1 MPRKNGTNVNQNN
14 PNENVDDE
22 VVVNEEK
29 KDNEQ
34 PVNLTDEE
42 LEKKKKQDDNEL
54 LLDGGNLV
62 LESKPD
68 NNLISNEVEVNQEK
82 PIDKKLAEVSKNSG
96 LNLKAYFVEENSN
109 EINEISKGNLG
120 YVNFK
125 FNGNMKDFYSKL
137 YRHVIESNL
146 IARQLADESERSK
159 YPTIKEL
166 SQKFEEFM
174 KEIGDELVKR
184 GHLEKYEPFGG
195 LNANELKEIENSC
208 LLNRPRSER
217 EAIERN
223 VTNIEGKNFDEI
235 VEKGYER
242 ATTTISTLFGETYK
256 KGDDPAKD
264 EVFLQTSANL
274 IKGMSVLRG
283 KEKIWNPY
291 FPDLSAPKWNKPI
304 HKHLIS
310 NGFKAIGRG
319 LSIAFDGL
327 VKFPLNNALRG
338 IAYPFN
344 KAASLISIAYNQR
357 QLENL
362 VYAKGFTKEDLKSVM
377 NTSEKPALD
386 VENDVKEI
394 EENFKTNQKKIEEYK
409 QEQHKEPVS
418 QTENKEPTL
427 EENKVEN
434 EHKKPMVIDELN
446 DNNLLIDTTPFIED
460 NSLNKTKTTQINNV

>member
-1 MPRKNGTNVNQNN
+1 MPEKNVTNVNQNGN
-14 PNENVDDE
+14 NEE
-22 VVVNEEK
+22 VNEVK
-29 KDNEQ
+29 KENIEQKQ

-42 LEKKKKQDDNEL
+42 LEKKKKKEDNEL
-54 LLDGGNLV
+54 LLDGGEL
-62 LESKPD
+62 LIESKPD

-195 LNANELKEIENSC
+195 LNANEIKEIENSC
-208 LLNRPRSER
+208 ILNRPRSER

-223 VTNIEGKNFDEI
+223 VTNINGKNFDEI
-235 VEKGYER
+235 VEKGYEK
-242 ATTTISTLFGETYK
+242 ATTTISSLYGETYK

-264 EVFLQTSANL
+264 EVFLQ
-274 IKGMSVLRG
+274 KPQR
-283 KEKIWNPY
+283 PY
-291 FPDLSAPKWNKPI
+291 FPES
-304 HKHLIS
+304 
-310 NGFKAIGRG
+310 GQCR
-319 LSIAFDGL
+319 
-327 VKFPLNNALRG
+327 
-338 IAYPFN
+338 Y
-344 KAASLISIAYNQR
+344 SL
-357 QLENL
+357 L
-362 VYAKGFTKEDLKSVM
+362 
-377 NTSEKPALD
+377 
-386 VENDVKEI
+386 
-394 EENFKTNQKKIEEYK
+394 
-409 QEQHKEPVS
+409 
-418 QTENKEPTL
+418 
-427 EENKVEN
+427 
-434 EHKKPMVIDELN
+434 
-446 DNNLLIDTTPFIED
+446 
-460 NSLNKTKTTQINNV
+460 